1 MDAHSASDPAGPAR
15 RPSARREPA
24 RGLERHL
31 LWACDRLPRASLAEK
46 TSRHSEDI
54 GWLFGFISGYNE
66 FDNIPKRPF
75 LSQDEANLQKA
86 IDQRCAAS
94 PDKLVK
100 ERVLAFVN
108 GLNKSENAKKPPP
121 PQ

>member
-1 MDAHSASDPAGPAR
+1 M
-15 RPSARREPA
+15 
-24 RGLERHL
+24 GLRQ
-31 LWACDRLPRASLAEK
+31 AAKGKPYRK

-100 ERVLAFVN
+100 ETVLAFVN
-108 GLNKSENAKKPPP
+108 GLNKSEKAAFLLAARPIDQPGKKN
-121 PQ
+121 